1 MSCFSATPVLD
12 EDAMKIIIT
21 PKLKDQIVFQTIRKK
36 RWVDLA
42 KFLKEERRTSTIKQ
56 IRHLHKKGYERC
68 YEMLTALMQEFG
80 WNDWLFVKKCY
91 EYLEG
96 GVEIIQALEPII
108 KKHIRGQ

>member
-1 MSCFSATPVLD
+1 
-12 EDAMKIIIT
+12 
-21 PKLKDQIVFQTIRKK
+21 
-36 RWVDLA
+36 
-42 KFLKEERRTSTIKQ
+42 
-56 IRHLHKKGYERC
+56 
-68 YEMLTALMQEFG
+68 MLTALMQEFG